1 MAKESIKPTKEEEGM
16 LGRDKILLKRLDK
29 VQEEMRVMH
38 LRNKKANKKNT
49 RMLDAH
55 DETLKNVAKQMQH
68 LYCSCAQKQ
77 QEAFVE
83 DNELNKEDSE
93 LYSVVTLRSGR
104 QLGAQ
109 KNKEQ
114 RANKVVKDDDEE

>member
-1 MAKESIKPTKEEEGM
+1 
-16 LGRDKILLKRLDK
+16 
-29 VQEEMRVMH
+29 
-38 LRNKKANKKNT
+38 
-49 RMLDAH
+49 
-55 DETLKNVAKQMQH
+55 MQY

-83 DNELNKEDSE
+83 DNELNKEDRE

-114 RANKVVKDDDEE
+114 RTNKTVKDDDEEQEDEGQSSSCDVMEVEALIQGGRGEESVQEVSCEPIVGNSVSQKQEDT